1 VIVLDLKDLSN
12 VEGFQRLDLDDSISE
27 VNKDDFT
34 VVIPVLNE
42 EEGIGR
48 VIYGVKREGYRNI
61 LVVDGYST
69 DNTVSVANENGVRV
83 VYQHGVGKTG
93 AIKTAIEHVRTP
105 YFVVMDG
112 DCTYAPK
119 DIESFFPHILKND
132 EVIGSRTFGRE
143 NIPRLNR
150 FGNWV
155 INSTF
160 NLLFGTKLG
169 DVCSGMYALRTDFAK
184 QLSLNTGGFDVEVE
198 VAAQTAIEGRVT
210 QVPIS
215 YDKRVGQKKL
225 NPWRHGLL
233 IFSTVLKLAKSY
245 NPVFLFSAI
254 AALTMIPAL
263 IILFWVALEWLQG
276 IWHNGLALFGVMLM
290 IISLSALTV
299 STISTL
305 LKRMEQRIM
314 RKLKIS

>member
-1 VIVLDLKDLSN
+1 MKDLSN
-12 VEGFQRLDLDDSISE
+12 IEGFQRFDLDDSISE
-27 VNKDDFT
+27 VFKDDFT

-42 EEGIGR
+42 EEGIGS
-48 VIYGVKREGYRNI
+48 VIQGVKGEGYHNI

-69 DNTVSVANENGVRV
+69 DETVSIAQKNGVRV

-93 AIKTAIEHVRTP
+93 AIKTAIEHVRTT
-105 YFVVMDG
+105 YFLVMDG

-119 DIESFFPHILKND
+119 DIKNFFPHVLKND
-132 EVIGSRTFGRE
+132 EVIGVRIFGKE
-143 NIPRLNR
+143 NIPLMNR

-160 NLLFGTKLG
+160 NFLFGTNLV

-184 QLSLNTGGFDVEVE
+184 QLRLDTRGFDVEVE
-198 VAAQTAIEGRVT
+198 LAAKTAIEGRVT

-254 AALTMIPAL
+254 GALTMIPAI
-263 IILFWVALEWLQG
+263 IILFWVALEWLHG
-276 IWHNGLALFGVMLM
+276 IWHNGLAIFGVILI
-290 IISLSALTV
+290 IISLFALTV

-305 LKRMEQRIM
+305 LKRMEQRII
-314 RKLKIS
+314 RKL